1 MSLISSI
8 ILPKLEKELVALEP
22 EIAALVLSQL
32 KSIGADLLAWVEQKL
47 EQPKADAPSDVA
59 E

>member
-1 MSLISSI
+1 MSLLSSI

-32 KSIGADLLAWVEQKL
+32 KSIGSDLLTWVEQKL
-47 EQPKADAPSDVA
+47 EEPKADASSDVA
-59 E
+59 K